1 MKNMTAQPDQPNAIP
16 ITMDICGNDLVDRI
30 HELARDG
37 VFIPRMESVGNSTY
51 RLTLCFPRG
60 LEEKP

>member
-1 MKNMTAQPDQPNAIP
+1 MKNMTTQPEQPNAIP
-16 ITMDICGNDLVDRI
+16 ITMDISVNELVDRI

-37 VFIPRMESVGNSTY
+37 VFIPRMESVSTSTY
-51 RLTLCFPRG
+51 RLTLFFPLA

>member
-1 MKNMTAQPDQPNAIP
+1 MKNMTTQPEQSNAIP

-51 RLTLCFPRG
+51 RLTLFFPLA